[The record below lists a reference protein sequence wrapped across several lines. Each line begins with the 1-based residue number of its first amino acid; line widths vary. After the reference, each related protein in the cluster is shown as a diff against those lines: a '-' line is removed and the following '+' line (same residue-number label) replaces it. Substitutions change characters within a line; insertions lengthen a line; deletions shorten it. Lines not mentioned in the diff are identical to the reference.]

1 MLSVLVGVLSGACS
15 AWLMAIINSS
25 LNSGGNSG
33 SVLVWRFVALVVAV
47 LTFSFGSRLLL
58 INLSLRV
65 TFELRM
71 HLCREV
77 AAAPLRRLEEVGAHR
92 VLAVLTQDVNVIAST
107 LLNIPALFINLAIV
121 LGSMIYLGWLSVNI
135 LLALMVFLALS
146 VSTVEIIQRRGMA
159 YMKLARDEWD
169 KLVKHFRALTEGM
182 KELKLHH
189 QRRQAFLSDFIE
201 LTAKTGRSYDNDAQR
216 LYAIAN
222 SCSQVLYFIFI
233 GIVLFTLP
241 RFQEISIQTMSGYI
255 LTVLYLRAPI
265 IMLLDLAPAFR
276 NANISLKKI
285 EDLGVS
291 LTGLGAKE
299 FQSKPAHS
307 VDGPVHISLRD
318 VQHSFYHEQDERNF
332 VLGPLDLTFSPGEL
346 VFLIGGNGSGKTTFT
361 KVLSGLYVPEAG
373 EIWMNGEQVNDENR
387 ERYRQYF
394 SVLFSD
400 FYLFEH
406 LLGLASPNLDRKAG
420 EYLSMLQLDHKVEVK
435 DGALSTTELSRGQ
448 RKRLALLT
456 AYLEDRPV
464 YIFDEWAADQD
475 PTFKR
480 IFYLQ
485 LLPEL
490 KARGKTTIVI
500 SHDDT
505 YYYVADR
512 IIKLDYGKVVY
523 DNEVSEQDA
532 SAELPVGLG

>member
-1 MLSVLVGVLSGACS
+1 
-15 AWLMAIINSS
+15 MAIINSS
-25 LNSGGNSG
+25 MNSGRNTGN
-33 SVLVWRFVALVVAV
+33 VLVWRFVMLVIAV
-47 LTFSFGSRLLL
+47 LIFSFGSRLLL
-58 INLSLRV
+58 INLSLRA

-92 VLAVLTQDVNVIAST
+92 VLAALTQDVNVIAST

-121 LGSMIYLGWLSVNI
+121 LGSMIYLGWLSFNI
-135 LLALMVFLALS
+135 LLALLVFLALS
-146 VSTVEIIQRRGMA
+146 VSTVEIIQKRGMA

-169 KLVKHFRALTEGM
+169 KTVKHFRALTEGM

-189 QRRQAFLSDFIE
+189 DRREAFLEDFIK
-201 LTAKTGRSYDNDAQR
+201 LTATTGRTYDREAQK

-241 RFQEISIQTMSGYI
+241 RFEEVRLQTMSGYI

-265 IMLLDLAPAFR
+265 IMLLDLAPAFK

-299 FQSKPAHS
+299 FQARPPS
-307 VDGPVHISLRD
+307 VSDPVHLCVRD
-318 VQHSFYHEQDERNF
+318 VQHSFYHEGDERNF

-346 VFLIGGNGSGKTTFT
+346 VFLIGGNGSGKTTFA

-373 EIWMNGEQVNDENR
+373 EIWMNGEAVNDQNR
-387 ERYRQYF
+387 ERYRQCF
-394 SVLFSD
+394 SVVFSD
-400 FYLFEH
+400 FYLFEQ
-406 LLGLASPNLDRKAG
+406 LIGLARPNLDRQAS
-420 EYLSMLQLDHKVEVK
+420 EYLSMLQLDRKVTVK
-435 DGALSTTELSRGQ
+435 DGILSTTELSRGQ

-456 AYLEDRPV
+456 AYLEDRPI

-500 SHDDT
+500 SHDDK

-512 IIKLDYGKVVY
+512 IIKLDYGKLIY
-523 DNEVSEQDA
+523 DTEISELEA
-532 SAELPVGLG
+532 STELPLGLS

>member
-1 MLSVLVGVLSGACS
+1 MNTSLKLIPYLLRHSKAHIVLSVLVGVVSGGCS
-15 AWLMAIINSS
+15 AALMAIINSS
-25 LNSGGNSG
+25 MNSGRDAGG
-33 SVLVWRFVALVVAV
+33 GLVWRFVGLVIAV
-47 LTFSFGSRLLL
+47 LIFSFGSRLLL

-77 AAAPLRRLEEVGAHR
+77 AAAPLRRLEEVGVHR
-92 VLAVLTQDVNVIAST
+92 VLAALTQDVNVIAGT

-121 LGSMIYLGWLSVNI
+121 LGSMVYLGWLSINV
-135 LLALMVFLALS
+135 LLALLFFLALS
-146 VSTVEIIQRRGMA
+146 LTTVEIIQRRGMA

-189 QRRQAFLSDFIE
+189 QRREAFLSEFIE
-201 LTAKTGRSYDNDAQR
+201 LTARTGRTYENDAQK
-216 LYAIAN
+216 LYAVAN
-222 SCSQVLYFIFI
+222 STSQVLYFIFI
-233 GIVLFTLP
+233 GIVLFTMP
-241 RFQEISIQTMSGYI
+241 RFQEITVQTMSGYI

-265 IMLLDLAPAFR
+265 IMLLELAPAFK
-276 NANISLKKI
+276 NASISLKKI

-299 FQSKPAHS
+299 SQSKLAHS
-307 VDGPVHISLRD
+307 VNGPVHVALKD
-318 VQHSFYHEQDERNF
+318 VQHSFYHERDERNF
-332 VLGPLDLTFSPGEL
+332 VLGPLDLTFAPGEL
-346 VFLIGGNGSGKTTFT
+346 VFLIGGNGSGKTTFA
-361 KVLSGLYVPEAG
+361 KLLSGLYVPEAG
-373 EIWMNGEQVNDENR
+373 EIRMDGELVNDENR

-394 SVLFSD
+394 SVVFSD
-400 FYLFEH
+400 FYVFEQ
-406 LLGLASPNLDRKAG
+406 LLGLASPNLDRKAS
-420 EYLSMLQLDHKVEVK
+420 EYLSLLQLDHKVAVK
-435 DGALSTTELSRGQ
+435 DGELSTTELSRGQ

-475 PTFKR
+475 PTFKE

-490 KARGKTTIVI
+490 QARGKTTIVI
-500 SHDDT
+500 SHDDK

-512 IIKLDYGKVVY
+512 VI
-523 DNEVSEQDA
+523 
-532 SAELPVGLG
+532 